1 MEATRLAD
9 LRIIKNS
16 KRTPCGNCG
25 GVHEY
30 VSRGTEHAPCGTPV
44 AMPVE
49 KANGVARILAIGL
62 DDVVRVPS
70 DTVVV
75 IDDAA
80 RMLPKRE
87 EPDLARYTS
96 RERLA

>member
-1 MEATRLAD
+1 LAELRL
-9 LRIIKNS
+9 IKNS
-16 KRTPCGNCG
+16 KRTACGNCG

-30 VSRGTEHAPCGTPV
+30 ISRGSQHAPCGTPL
-44 AMPVE
+44 AMPME
-49 KANGVARILAIGL
+49 KAKKVCRILAIGL
-62 DDVVRVPS
+62 DDVVRVPT

-80 RMLPKRE
+80 RELPQHP
-87 EPDLARYTS
+87 EPDLSHYMS

>member
-1 MEATRLAD
+1 MAD

-16 KRTPCGNCG
+16 KRTQCGNCG

-30 VSRGTEHAPCGTPV
+30 ISRGSEHAPCGTPV
-44 AMPVE
+44 AFPAE
-49 KANGVARILAIGL
+49 KAKGVCRILAIGL
-62 DDVVRVPS
+62 DDVVRVPT
-70 DTVVV
+70 DTVIV
-75 IDDAA
+75 IDDEA
-80 RMLPKRE
+80 RKLPKRD